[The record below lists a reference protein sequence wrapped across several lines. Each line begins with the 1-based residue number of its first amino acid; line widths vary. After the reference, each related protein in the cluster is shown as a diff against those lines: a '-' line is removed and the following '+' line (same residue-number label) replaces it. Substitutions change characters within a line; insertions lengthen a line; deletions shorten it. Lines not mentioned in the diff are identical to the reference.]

1 MDKEILFTIA
11 QDNSYNTVDWTTR
24 LEGLRRKGLGK
35 YYDEAF
41 LDGFLDRIVGR
52 DNNSFSFNWYP
63 HNAPGQWMAQNI
75 DRPAT
80 VITEPI
86 TAEIAEPEL
95 ATGRYG
101 YLVIATYLSGYSTF
115 REIVNMARARYP
127 DLKIIAASVGAL
139 LPESSRLADCVV
151 KGSQVHDLR
160 DIIGQPRNDPL
171 KVVTVQSDTE
181 TTVDGVTKKAG
192 YALLISSLG
201 CMYGCD
207 FCPSTAQFGKEYIAP
222 FSAPEIKAAI
232 IAARNK
238 IAPESEIFTVSV
250 AEPQGLGNI
259 RLWREVF
266 RICRDLPFECE
277 LVSTTSSAVLQKY
290 SLEELTTGALRLST
304 VNIGVESLIHGYDKN
319 KGIDIKKLIAKLK
332 GGGINVVAT
341 AILGLDWH
349 TKENIR
355 EEVRLLKEL
364 EASGYIVAN
373 LKMQPGTPLY
383 HKYKNEGRLLE
394 VPPELL
400 SFYGYQAFTH
410 PHFAAGFN
418 DMLPLL
424 YDAGHELSEGANPF
438 AGNLEIF
445 LNRRN
450 PVDAA
455 RRQTIL
461 RMKNEIG
468 ELLDPR
474 QYPAGTS
481 PVVEKFAAQLYY
493 HLAFRQIDLFHP
505 FILSTH

>member
-1 MDKEILFTIA
+1 MGKDILFTIA

-24 LEGLRRKGLGK
+24 LEGLRRKGLGR

-41 LDGFLDRIVGR
+41 LDGFFDRVSQKG
-52 DNNSFSFNWYP
+52 NNPLSFNWYP
-63 HNAPGQWMAQNI
+63 HNVPGVWMAQNI
-75 DRPAT
+75 DRPGT

-86 TAEIAEPEL
+86 TAETAEQEL

-115 REIVNMARARYP
+115 KEIVSMARARYP

-139 LPESSRLADCVV
+139 LPELSQLADYVV

-181 TTVDGVTKKAG
+181 TTVDGITKRAS
-192 YALLISSLG
+192 YALLLSSLG

-207 FCPSTAQFGKEYIAP
+207 FCPSTAQFGKEYTAP
-222 FSAPEIKAAI
+222 FSGQEIKEAI
-232 IAARNK
+232 IDARNK
-238 IAPESEIFTVSV
+238 IAPETEVFTVSV

-266 RICRDLPFECE
+266 KLCRDLPFECE
-277 LVSTTSSAVLQKY
+277 LVSTTSSAVLNKY
-290 SLEELTTGALRLST
+290 SVEELTAGSLRLST
-304 VNIGVESLIHGYDKN
+304 VNIGVESLIRGYDKN
-319 KGIDIKKLIAKLK
+319 KGVDIKTLIAKLQE
-332 GGGINVVAT
+332 GGINVVAT

-349 TKENIR
+349 TKENIG
-355 EEVRLLKEL
+355 EEIRLLREL

-383 HKYKNEGRLLE
+383 YRYKREGRLLD

-400 SFYGYQAFTH
+400 SFYGYQAFVH
-410 PHFAAGFN
+410 PQFAPGFN

-424 YDAGHELSEGANPF
+424 YDAGRELSEGKNPF

-450 PVDAA
+450 PADAA
-455 RRQTIL
+455 KRQTIL
-461 RMKNEIG
+461 RMTNEIRNW
-468 ELLDPR
+468 LDPR
-474 QYPAGTS
+474 QYPDGT
-481 PVVEKFAAQLYY
+481 PPAVEKFAAELYF